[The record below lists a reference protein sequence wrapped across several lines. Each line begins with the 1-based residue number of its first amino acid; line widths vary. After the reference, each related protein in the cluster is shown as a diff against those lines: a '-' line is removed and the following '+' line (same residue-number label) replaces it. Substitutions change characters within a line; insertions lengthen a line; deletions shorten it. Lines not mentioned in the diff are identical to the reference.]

1 MIKKKTKLQIKKMEK
16 MIKKSKKYLMW
27 LEEDLMLVVKEMNK
41 KQAWVNIEKTIPT
54 GLPRNIVKSLDH

>member
-1 MIKKKTKLQIKKMEK
+1 

-41 KQAWVNIEKTIPT
+41 KQAWVNIEKTIST
-54 GLPRNIVKSLDH
+54 GLPRNVVKSLDH